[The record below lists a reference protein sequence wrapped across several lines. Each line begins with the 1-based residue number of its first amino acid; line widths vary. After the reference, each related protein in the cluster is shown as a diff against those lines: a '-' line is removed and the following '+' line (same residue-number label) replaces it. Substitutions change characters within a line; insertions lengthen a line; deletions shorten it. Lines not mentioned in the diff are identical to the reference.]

1 MDQRTRLSIL
11 LGFLAV
17 LVLAIVIGVE
27 SLTAGAIVG
36 VLGCLVVLS
45 IGWWSGRRGRH
56 IAWAEASAQI
66 ALGRALVLWK
76 PGCVYCERLLLSL
89 GRDPRVTW
97 VNVWQDEQANARV
110 RELNGGDELTPTVI
124 IGDEVLRNPTADEI
138 RALL

>member
-27 SLTAGAIVG
+27 SLSAGSLVG
-36 VLGCLVVLS
+36 VLACLAVLG

-56 IAWAEASAQI
+56 TAWTEASERI
-66 ALGRALVLWK
+66 TPGRALVLWK
-76 PGCVYCERLLLSL
+76 PGCVYCERLLLCL
-89 GRDPRVTW
+89 GRDSRVTW
-97 VNVWQDEQANARV
+97 VNVWQDVQANARV

-138 RALL
+138 RAHL